1 MTNSSLFLQSL
12 TRRVGFSPLVCSIPM
27 STLNFPENRRKRNT
41 TKKFALFS
49 ARLLKAD
56 LSKSFPV
63 KDEDPKALFSTG
75 RGHALVKV
83 TFSVA
88 GKCSN

>member
-1 MTNSSLFLQSL
+1 
-12 TRRVGFSPLVCSIPM
+12 M

-41 TKKFALFS
+41 TKKKFALFS

-63 KDEDPKALFSTG
+63 EDDDPKALFSTG
-75 RGHALVKV
+75 RGHAEVKV